1 MIPACKSRLGRAPR
15 IGLKYCGKPVFSIR
29 QSSYLTFRPGANRF
43 PRLAP
48 PSWRARPF
56 DPKDGDAMIND
67 AGKHEVK
74 GEGFVAARRQAEWA
88 PVSRPDGAP
97 KMSRERP

>member
-1 MIPACKSRLGRAPR
+1 M
-15 IGLKYCGKPVFSIR
+15 
-29 QSSYLTFRPGANRF
+29 
-43 PRLAP
+43 RLAP

-74 GEGFVAARRQAEWA
+74 GKGLVAARRQAEWA

-97 KMSRERP
+97 NKGPERET